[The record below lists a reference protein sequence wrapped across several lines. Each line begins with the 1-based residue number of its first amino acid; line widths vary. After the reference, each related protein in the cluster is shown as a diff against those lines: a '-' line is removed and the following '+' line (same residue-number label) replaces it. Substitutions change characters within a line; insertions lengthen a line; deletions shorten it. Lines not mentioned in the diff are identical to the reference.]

1 MGGLDHPPP
10 DPASLAAMRVRRL
23 GAGEEALWSRA
34 VAALVPA
41 EDRDG
46 QLASA
51 PELIRTLEDV
61 RCYLYLAFRDGD
73 PVGLLSAYRFPDAE
87 AGGELVYLYD
97 IEVAAERRRDGIGK
111 ALLSALSDQ
120 CQEDGVRR
128 IWAGTERHNVAARR
142 AFEATGAELEGESY
156 VEYEWELEDGE

>member
-1 MGGLDHPPP
+1 
-10 DPASLAAMRVRRL
+10 MRVRRL

-34 VAALVPA
+34 VAALVA
-41 EDRDG
+41 ADDRDER
-46 QLASA
+46 LASA
-51 PELIRTLEDV
+51 AELIRTLEDA
-61 RCYLYLAFRDGD
+61 RCYLYVAFRDGD
-73 PVGLLSAYRFPDAE
+73 PVGLLTAYRFPDAE

-120 CQEDGVRR
+120 CREDGVRR
-128 IWAGTERHNVAARR
+128 IWAGTERGNLAARR

-156 VEYEWELEDGE
+156 VEYEWALEDGA